1 MAAIAVVAIFF
12 SFAVTSVAA
21 LRIPVTYAGL
31 AATLPA
37 AMLVMAVANIRFHT
51 ALTARVALLGFSED
65 VAVQSLLTDAAIA
78 LITNPD
84 TDISSFDTVLI
95 DPTQHHTAKW
105 SDLLARCYVAGVDIM
120 PWTRFMEIRLG
131 RVHVPDFDI
140 SHLTYTPSQLIY
152 ARAKRVLD
160 LTAVILT
167 LPLTIPIAG
176 LTAVY
181 IFCRDPGPVLF
192 NHHRL
197 GFIGKPFRVYKFR
210 TMFMGTAGGATG
222 DMDKRI
228 IPGCGLIRRLRLDE
242 LPQLYNILIGNM
254 SLIGP
259 RPEAIDLVKWY
270 RREIREWDYRTLILP
285 GITGWAQVNSGYT
298 SNPSEARVK
307 LSYDLYYIKHLSFDL
322 DLQILF
328 KTIRTV
334 LLGMGAR

>member
-1 MAAIAVVAIFF
+1 
-12 SFAVTSVAA
+12 
-21 LRIPVTYAGL
+21 
-31 AATLPA
+31 
-37 AMLVMAVANIRFHT
+37 
-51 ALTARVALLGFSED
+51 
-65 VAVQSLLTDAAIA
+65 
-78 LITNPD
+78 
-84 TDISSFDTVLI
+84 
-95 DPTQHHTAKW
+95 
-105 SDLLARCYVAGVDIM
+105 
-120 PWTRFMEIRLG
+120 
-131 RVHVPDFDI
+131 
-140 SHLTYTPSQLIY
+140 
-152 ARAKRVLD
+152 
-160 LTAVILT
+160 
-167 LPLTIPIAG
+167 
-176 LTAVY
+176 
-181 IFCRDPGPVLF
+181 
-192 NHHRL
+192 
-197 GFIGKPFRVYKFR
+197 
-210 TMFMGTAGGATG
+210 MFMGTAGGATG